1 MLFKKENL
9 EPEKEEDQ
17 ASMEELENI
26 PEEKD
31 LKEEQEEEETFQAHS
46 KGKEKLQLQV
56 IQDEFKDSKKQLEE
70 NENNQIII
78 IAFMIIIY

>member
-9 EPEKEEDQ
+9 ESEKEEDQ

>member
-9 EPEKEEDQ
+9 ELEKEEDQ

-46 KGKEKLQLQV
+46 KGKEKLQRQV

-78 IAFMIIIY
+78 IAFMFIIY